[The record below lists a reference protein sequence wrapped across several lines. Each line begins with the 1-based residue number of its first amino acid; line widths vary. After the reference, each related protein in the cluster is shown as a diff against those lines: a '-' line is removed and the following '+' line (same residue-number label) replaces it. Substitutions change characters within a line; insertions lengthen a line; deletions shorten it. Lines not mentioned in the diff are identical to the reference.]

1 MIVLHGRSSWINLE
15 SECLNYVIE
24 LDSNLVY
31 VRSSLHLRIKSRRE
45 GTVCRLENI

>member
-1 MIVLHGRSSWINLE
+1 MEEVLGFILNLKHSMFE
-15 SECLNYVIE
+15 LCNK

-45 GTVCRLENI
+45 GSVFRLENI

>member
-1 MIVLHGRSSWINLE
+1 MEEVLGFILNLKHSMFE
-15 SECLNYVIE
+15 YYVIE

-45 GTVCRLENI
+45 RTVFRL